1 MPHLYGQI
9 SVPHL
14 VFTLNLTI
22 ALLPFHHRVMGKSS
36 EDQLSSD
43 GELQGQPVEATAAKI
58 SMGKLFLLIGTIVTP
73 RLSYLLIRFPV

>member
-1 MPHLYGQI
+1 MD
-9 SVPHL
+9 
-14 VFTLNLTI
+14 
-22 ALLPFHHRVMGKSS
+22 KSS

>member
-1 MPHLYGQI
+1 
-9 SVPHL
+9 
-14 VFTLNLTI
+14 
-22 ALLPFHHRVMGKSS
+22 MGKSS

-73 RLSYLLIRFPV
+73 QLSYLLIRFPV

>member
-1 MPHLYGQI
+1 
-9 SVPHL
+9 
-14 VFTLNLTI
+14 
-22 ALLPFHHRVMGKSS
+22 MGKSS

-73 RLSYLLIRFPV
+73 QVSYLLI

>member
-1 MPHLYGQI
+1 
-9 SVPHL
+9 
-14 VFTLNLTI
+14 
-22 ALLPFHHRVMGKSS
+22 MGKSS

-73 RLSYLLIRFPV
+73 QLSLTRLLFLSLGQIYAIMSDNMMVLFALLLS